1 MTSKEKKDRIVQEV
15 IIPELQNAGYQFFG
29 QTFYCFGDDC
39 CIALKLQNSQ
49 FNSENAGY
57 SFRFHIKVFPK
68 DISLD
73 ALKDWSVWSDSI
85 HEDVLLPD
93 CGYLHPYRDGK
104 GYHIDGYKNSIPQDI
119 DLTNIEER
127 IGSDLRN
134 YILPQLSG
142 IRTPAA
148 WKSYKK
154 EWLNRWNAPKVLLMN
169 YFNTVQLFATEE
181 DNLPHLRDAQRRLGL
196 SAKTIRENRGLYLQ
210 IKDASIWPEDDKW
223 EFILHSL
230 LE

>member
-57 SFRFHIKVFPK
+57 SFRFHI
-68 DISLD
+68 
-73 ALKDWSVWSDSI
+73 
-85 HEDVLLPD
+85 
-93 CGYLHPYRDGK
+93 
-104 GYHIDGYKNSIPQDI
+104 
-119 DLTNIEER
+119 EER
-127 IGSDLRN
+127 IGSDLRD

-223 EFILHSL
+223 
-230 LE
+230 